1 MKVVTGTAGRDA
13 EMASAESEVAPEPVD
28 DIHDDVS
35 FGSEDCNEQLALLVD
50 EYAQD
55 RKRGA
60 AVLRLR
66 LGISGAAPETLT
78 LIGARYDLARDRVRQ
93 LHTKAVGE
101 LIRHATRSGAV
112 PIPEYSQRYPTSA
125 RDTQL
130 MRALL
135 AETYATDTDIA
146 AGDLCYL
153 KLRLAGHTATD
164 AKRIAGYVT
173 QRITAWRRKTN
184 HRMTRLQS
192 APPEQ
197 GNNDGMFADVQWPV
211 RSGGPAPL
219 PTDPIRAL
227 DLDDD
232 ARGWFY
238 LDTLGRD
245 VGFDSGLQ
253 AKLLYAL
260 NRNARVRA
268 FQEFPEAVGYR
279 LDDDEHIHFPCVAV
293 ELVDKRVVL
302 IDVQPLG
309 HVALRINR
317 AKSAAAREYA
327 HSNGWGWLVWTGSR
341 VGIPE
346 LQQRRVD
353 PAIEARLRAELDA
366 GPVRW
371 PALREVRTE
380 TGLELLDF
388 AALVVQYE
396 WCWERGPFRLS
407 ESPLPPR

>member
-1 MKVVTGTAGRDA
+1 MAGTTGGDVGTAATEFGT
-13 EMASAESEVAPEPVD
+13 APEPVD

-35 FGSEDCNEQLALLVD
+35 FGPEDCNEQLALLVD

-55 RKRGA
+55 RERGA
-60 AVLRLR
+60 AILRLR

-101 LIRHATRSGAV
+101 LIRHATRTGV
-112 PIPEYSQRYPTSA
+112 LPIPEYSRRYPTTA

-153 KLRLAGHTATD
+153 KLRLAGHNGTD

-184 HRMTRLQS
+184 HRMTRLQN
-192 APPEQ
+192 APSEQ
-197 GNNDGMFADVQWPV
+197 DNNDGMFADVQWPI
-211 RSGGPAPL
+211 RSGSPAPL
-219 PTDPIRAL
+219 PTDPTRAL

-253 AKLLYAL
+253 AKLLCAL
-260 NRNARVRA
+260 NRNAQVRT
-268 FQEFPEAVGYR
+268 FQEFPEAIGYR

-293 ELVDKRVVL
+293 ELVDKRIVL
-302 IDVQPLG
+302 IDVHPLG

-317 AKSAAAREYA
+317 AKAVAAREYA

-341 VGIPE
+341 VGVPE
-346 LQQRRVD
+346 LQHRRVD
-353 PAIEARLRAELDA
+353 PAIETRLREQLDT

-371 PALREVRTE
+371 SALRQVRTE

-388 AALVVQYE
+388 AALAVQHE
-396 WCWERGPFRLS
+396 WRWERGPFRLS